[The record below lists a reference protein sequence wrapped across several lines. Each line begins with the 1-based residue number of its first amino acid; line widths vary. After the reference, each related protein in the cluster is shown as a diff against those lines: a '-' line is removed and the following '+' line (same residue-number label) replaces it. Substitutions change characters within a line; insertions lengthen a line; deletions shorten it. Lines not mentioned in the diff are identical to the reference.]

1 MMWWVNLLSAL
12 LGGLLGGGGA
22 IVTQIV
28 RHRLDDGRT
37 RRALAGA
44 FAGEVAAICA
54 IARRRDYLGAM
65 TQLHEHVRHS
75 GQPRR
80 LVLSITQDYFQIYRS
95 NAGALGLLPAATA
108 EQVALFYTQTK
119 SLIEDVLPTAPNPQD
134 AATAEQT
141 LQEQIAL
148 LQDTLQLG
156 DELVKQLRE
165 VGS

>member
-1 MMWWVNLLSAL
+1 MWSNLLAAL
-12 LGGLLGGGGA
+12 IGGLLAGGGA
-22 IVTQIV
+22 VVTQIV

-54 IARRRDYLGAM
+54 IARRRDYLGGL
-65 TQLHEHVRHS
+65 TQLLKHVRQS
-75 GQPRR
+75 GEPMR
-80 LVLSITQDYFQIYRS
+80 LSLSITQDYFQIYRS

-108 EQVALFYTQTK
+108 EKVALFYTQAK

-141 LQEQIAL
+141 IQEQIAL

-156 DELVKQLRE
+156 DDLVEKLRE
-165 VGS
+165 VA